1 MNVTRAA
8 KFLNR
13 QVMQFD
19 VSQDE
24 GRLDLLVT
32 LRTLGVVPFRLDL
45 DAVKVERFRRR
56 FGRRVCVVHGVIVVR
71 ADGIIIVR
79 TNDVIF
85 VNVVVVEE

>member
-32 LRTLGVVPFRLDL
+32 LRALGVVPFRLDL
-45 DAVKVERFRRR
+45 DAVKVERF
-56 FGRRVCVVHGVIVVR
+56 
-71 ADGIIIVR
+71 
-79 TNDVIF
+79 
-85 VNVVVVEE
+85 